1 MAEKKEKEV
10 GKIIHYY
17 TKLKVA
23 IFKLKDGLTSDDKIH
38 VIGHTSDFTQK
49 AASMQVEH
57 KKIEKA
63 KKGQTIGLKVKEHAR
78 EGDVVYKEIKE

>member
-1 MAEKKEKEV
+1 MTEEKEKEV

-17 TKLKVA
+17 TKLKVV

-38 VIGHTSDFTQK
+38 IKGHTSDFTQK

-78 EGDVVYKEIKE
+78 EGDVVYKVVKE